1 MATTDNTFSITIE
14 GFEGLAPAYYSN
26 DWSSFGNKG
35 SANNAIDVDISD
47 PSVLTQGSSTIP
59 LTSGT
64 QAGSVTTLITSIMKG
79 AVSSDTTFAVGGN
92 KVYKISNTAVASTG
106 GFPATIDKAVVTDE
120 TITDIVFYKD
130 YLYAFYNHSGSLG
143 DVAKIT
149 TSNGTVDATWGSV
162 TGGGTLNY
170 APHYAINGGNDMI
183 GFTNGTYVSTIDG
196 TTFGLDLDLPS
207 NSQADTITWNGDYFL
222 IGVNRPSVSGAN
234 YNESAIYTWDGFA
247 TSWNVAPISVSGKI
261 GALFTHNGITYI
273 WWKDNNGT
281 GGCNFGYLNG
291 STLTTIKRYDG
302 DLPDQS
308 QVCDYLGFIV
318 WNNGD
323 EIMVWGAG
331 DNETTVKFFPY
342 MSATHS
348 TVGSISAPF
357 GTLLISSTGVVE
369 TVTQYYLSKESGY
382 STDAEW
388 ETIVFNLLSPTGI
401 ANIKNIK
408 ILTEQIG
415 TGGKLDTTIYYNQG
429 KYSKALNQIAY
440 NTDNN
445 IQFEVL
451 NTSIPL
457 IDFRLKLDWSNGSK
471 TNPVK
476 VRAIYISGNYVN
488 KNGTI

>member
-79 AVSSDTTFAVGGN
+79 AVSSDTTFAVGGD

-106 GFPATIDKAVVTDE
+106 GFPVTINKAVVTDE

-302 DLPDQS
+302 DLPNQS

-331 DNETTVKFFPY
+331 DNETNVKFFPY

-348 TVGSISAPF
+348 TVGSISSPF